1 MFNNPLRDDGW
12 ENDTSEK
19 FIKNIASE
27 NDLSDGMD
35 FANTRG
41 AFMTM
46 FRAQG
51 STAAYVAWAQDYACL
66 INDKNKH
73 FRLNHYICYI
83 CNGLDT
89 DENFEPEDLQW
100 VLTQE
105 IRSDIM
111 YSSVTQEKRTTDLL
125 TYRREWFN
133 KGGVPFMTFRDYCEW
148 INIFAYDDAY
158 QADRGDMEDVET
170 GETVQTTNGWLTI
183 EAFAVWKRM
192 EKYEN
197 NVEYIA
203 KSNEYTPYQSAIT
216 APILKRQIST
226 TVFPHVH
233 DSGNQTVD
241 SETGAVTD
249 DRYRLPNLS
258 SIDKTYFG
266 KCNGWYNSS
275 GTAYSEYKSL
285 VPDHLRPVIDRFE
298 YNENYS
304 THNITRA
311 KGDDDTKTKPSIKE
325 SDLYDN
331 AEDFIGITKFSKACD
346 NTCGGKKDATK
357 CQDSTHA
364 ANIIMK
370 WLDRY
375 GYFYDYDDWEERVW
389 EFHNIFSWGWY
400 GETHYGYCYG
410 LKLDEKER
418 EYGKFGEYEY
428 VQLYIPYNTFKSA
441 CQQIKTN
448 YGEQQGYFK
457 YMKFWAKNG
466 DYRWICDTTAYPY
479 APTGEGWQVVNNTYL
494 STNFWNH
501 YDGTKNPVTGL
512 AWDEKTYGADYIAKG
527 FEEGAA

>member
-12 ENDTSEK
+12 GNDTSKK
-19 FIKNIASE
+19 FISKIASE

-66 INDKNKH
+66 INNNSKY

-89 DENFEPEDLQW
+89 DENFKPEDLQW

-111 YSSVTQEKRTTDLL
+111 YASVTQEKRTTDLL

-148 INIFAYDDAY
+148 INIFANDDAY

-233 DSGNQTVD
+233 DSGNQKVD

-249 DRYRLPNLS
+249 DRYRLPDLS
-258 SIDKTYFG
+258 SLDKTYFG
-266 KCNGWYNSS
+266 KYNGWYSSS
-275 GTAYSEYKSL
+275 GNVYTEYNKL
-285 VPDHLRPVIDRFE
+285 QPYHLRPVIDRFE

-304 THNITRA
+304 THTHTRGIDSLFENKA
-311 KGDDDTKTKPSIKE
+311 NYKASDMYVDDDTIKKYIDDAKYAKP
-325 SDLYDN
+325 
-331 AEDFIGITKFSKACD
+331 CD
-346 NTCGGKKDATK
+346 NVCGGKQDKTK
-357 CQDSTHA
+357 CQDHTHA
-364 ANIIMK
+364 ANIMMK
-370 WLDRY
+370 WLNRY
-375 GYFYDYDDWEERVW
+375 GYNFECKKVVVDTYVDWKNPFYWEMEYVYKYHTRL
-389 EFHNIFSWGWY
+389 H
-400 GETHYGYCYG
+400 
-410 LKLDEKER
+410 LKLDEINKPVNNQ
-418 EYGKFGEYEY
+418 YA
-428 VQLYIPYNTFKSA
+428 QLYIPYNTFKSA

-448 YGEQQGYFK
+448 YGEQQGYFN

-479 APTGEGWQVVNNTYL
+479 APKEPWQVVNNTYL